1 MARDGLASQPSVCK
15 TRHEIE
21 LRGFEMRQ
29 FLVLLIAVAT
39 FALVAAPAYAVQ
51 RHVHSLTTPGGT
63 HEIAGGVSNHAPC
76 TAFLNLHE
84 NVHVAVFLGGQF
96 PNTVTVEF
104 IEGTC

>member
-1 MARDGLASQPSVCK
+1 M
-15 TRHEIE
+15 RH
-21 LRGFEMRQ
+21 

-39 FALVAAPAYAVQ
+39 FALLAAPAYAVQ
-51 RHVHSLTTPGGT
+51 RHIHSLTTPGGT
-63 HEIAGGVSNHAPC
+63 HAIASGVSEHAPC

-84 NVHVAVFLGGQF
+84 NVHVGVFLGGQF